1 MVVLLLTVLS
11 LTWQD
16 PYVIA
21 KLEENEKQYE
31 ELQNKMADPEVSANQ
46 SEYQRLVRAI
56 SEIQDAVEA
65 FQKYKDTERQLVDAK
80 QMLKE
85 SEGDVEMVEL
95 AREEI
100 AILQEDIDSQSEKL
114 KVLLLPKD
122 PLDEK
127 NIMLEVRAGTG
138 GEEAALWAA
147 DLIRMYQK
155 YADGQGWRVSLMSE
169 SSAEAGG
176 YKECILQIT
185 GDKCVVQWWCM
196 WWK

>member
-1 MVVLLLTVLS
+1 VVVLLLTVLS